1 MTLPIER
8 ARSRRPVT
16 WLTVL
21 GVLLLPAVL
30 GGILVTALY
39 NPTERLDS
47 INAAIVN
54 DDEPVTVNDQYTPLG
69 RQLSAG
75 LVEGSD
81 DLDSNLNWVL
91 SNDEEAAEGLADGT
105 YDAVVTIPAGFS
117 AAATSS
123 GQALADP
130 AAATPEKAVIDV
142 ATSSE
147 SLLVDDAITSQ
158 VTQTAATVM
167 GEQISTLTLENV
179 FLSFTTLSDQL
190 GQAAVGAHQVADGA
204 AQAAEQGAALP
215 GGATQLASGAT
226 TASTGAAQL
235 AGGLDTITNGLRGS
249 SGGAANIGTGV
260 TQIADKL
267 ADTRIL
273 DAANGT
279 SQLATAVDGQSAGTT
294 AALTQLV
301 ADCGTSGASGA
312 FCTSLQQALVSSST
326 TDAYVDQLVP
336 AAAGTAAGVGQI
348 TGPASPVVGGLRQS
362 ASGANTLASGLT
374 QLADGSA
381 SSANGARGIQNG
393 TAQLAT
399 GVEQLGA
406 GTQSLVDGVGSIADG
421 ATSIAD
427 GLDQATAALPTYT
440 DSEATSLATVLSN
453 PVGTKGLGTSLFGAS
468 AIPLLSMAV
477 LWFGGLATFIAL
489 RAATGRALAA
499 RESSLRLTLRAFL
512 PAALLGAAQ
521 GLLVAIV
528 AQFAASYDWG
538 QWWAFA
544 GVSMIAGVAFAAV
557 NQALVSVLGGAG
569 RWVAALVGV
578 LALATGIVS
587 TVPGPLAAIAGMLP
601 TAPAYHAMV
610 GALTSAGGVTA
621 GCVGLAV
628 WAALSLIVSVIVVA
642 RRRSTS
648 ARALLAAQLA

>member
-39 NPTERLDS
+39 NPTERLNE
-47 INAAIVN
+47 ITAAIVN

-81 DLDSNLNWVL
+81 DLDSNLSWVL
-91 SNDEEAAEGLADGT
+91 SNDEDAAEGLADGM
-105 YDAVVTIPAGFS
+105 YDAVVTIPSGFS
-117 AAATSS
+117 SAATSS
-123 GQALADP
+123 GQALADS
-130 AAATPEKAVIDV
+130 ASTTPEKAVIEV

-147 SLLVDDAITSQ
+147 SLLVDDAITAQ

-179 FLSFTTLSDQL
+179 FLSFTTLSDQI
-190 GQAAVGAHQVADGA
+190 GQAADGAGQLADGA
-204 AQAAEQGAALP
+204 AQAAEGGAALP
-215 GGATQLASGAT
+215 SGATELASGASS
-226 TASTGAAQL
+226 ASTGAAQL
-235 AGGLDTITNGLRGS
+235 AGGLDTIAGGIRS
-249 SGGAANIGTGV
+249 SAGGAAGIGSGI
-260 TQIADKL
+260 TQIADQL
-267 ADTRIL
+267 SGTQL
-273 DAANGT
+273 SQAANGA
-279 SQLATAVDGQSAGTT
+279 SQLAAAVDGQSAGTT

-301 ADCGTSGASGA
+301 ADCGASGASGA
-312 FCTSLQQALVSSST
+312 FCTSLQGALVRSST
-326 TDAYVDQLVP
+326 TDAYADQLVP

-348 TGPASPVVGGLRQS
+348 TGPTSPVVDGLRQS
-362 ASGANTLASGLT
+362 AGGANLLSSGLT
-374 QLADGSA
+374 QLADGTT
-381 SSANGARGIQNG
+381 SSANGARGLQNG

-399 GVEQLGA
+399 GAEQLGA
-406 GTQSLVDGVGSIADG
+406 GAQSLVDGVGSLATG
-421 ATSIAD
+421 ASSLAD
-427 GLDQATAALPTYT
+427 GLNQATAALPTYT
-440 DSEATSLATVLSN
+440 DDEATSLATVLSN
-453 PVGTKGLGTSLFGAS
+453 PVGTEGIGTSLFGAS
-468 AIPLLSMAV
+468 AIPLLSMVV
-477 LWFGGLATFIAL
+477 LWFGGVATFVAL

-499 RESSLRLTLRAFL
+499 RESTVRLTLRAFL

-538 QWWAFA
+538 QWWTFA
-544 GVSMIAGVAFAAV
+544 AVCVIAGVAFAAV
-557 NQALVSVLGGAG
+557 NQALVAVLGGAG
-569 RWVAALVGV
+569 RWVAALIGV

-587 TVPGPLAAIAGMLP
+587 TVPGPLASIAGLLP

-621 GCVGLAV
+621 GAVGLIA
-628 WAALSLIVSVIVVA
+628 WGALSLIATMIVVA
-642 RRRSTS
+642 QRRSTS
-648 ARALLAAQLA
+648 ARALLAATPV

>member
-39 NPTERLDS
+39 NPTERLDA
-47 INAAIVN
+47 ITAAIVN
-54 DDEPVTVNDQYTPLG
+54 DDEPVTVNGQTTPLG

-81 DLDSNLNWVL
+81 DLDSNLTWVL
-91 SNDEEAAEGLADGT
+91 SNDDDAAAGLADGT

-123 GQALADP
+123 GQALTDP
-130 AAATPEKAVIDV
+130 AATTPEKAVIDV
-142 ATSSE
+142 QTSAE

-179 FLSFTTLSDQL
+179 FLNFTTLSDQI
-190 GQAAVGAHQVADGA
+190 GQAAGGAQQLADGA
-204 AQAAEQGAALP
+204 TQAAEQGAALP
-215 GGATQLASGAT
+215 SGATQLASGASS
-226 TASTGAAQL
+226 ASSGAAQL
-235 AGGLDTITNGLRGS
+235 ASGLDTITGNLRGTS
-249 SGGAANIGTGV
+249 GAAASIGSGV
-260 TQIADKL
+260 TQIADQL
-267 ADTRIL
+267 A
-273 DAANGT
+273 GT
-279 SQLATAVDGQSAGTT
+279 QLSQGADGASQLAMAIDGQSAGTT

-312 FCTSLQQALVSSST
+312 FCTSLQQALVSSGT

-336 AAAGTAAGVGQI
+336 AAAGTAAGVGQL
-348 TGPASPVVGGLRQS
+348 TGPSSPVVQGLRQS
-362 ASGANTLASGLT
+362 AAGATSLSSGLT
-374 QLADGSA
+374 QLADGTA
-381 SSANGARGIQNG
+381 SSANGARGLQNG
-393 TAQLAT
+393 TSQLAT
-399 GVEQLGA
+399 AAEQLGTGA
-406 GTQSLVDGVGSIADG
+406 QGLVDGVASLADG
-421 ATSIAD
+421 ATSLAD
-427 GLDQATAALPTYT
+427 GLDQATAALPTYSE
-440 DSEATSLATVLSN
+440 SEATSLATVLSD
-453 PVGTKGLGTSLFGAS
+453 PVGTQGVGSSLFGAS

-477 LWFGGLATFIAL
+477 LWFGGLATFVAL
-489 RAATGRALAA
+489 RAATGRALTA

-512 PAALLGAAQ
+512 PAALVGAAQ
-521 GLLVAIV
+521 GVLVAVV

-538 QWWAFA
+538 QWWTFA
-544 GVSMIAGVAFAAV
+544 AVCAIAGIAFAAV
-557 NQALVSVLGGAG
+557 NQALVAVFGGAG
-569 RWVAALVGV
+569 RWIAALVGV

-587 TVPGPLAAIAGMLP
+587 TVPGPLASIAGLLP
-601 TAPAYHAMV
+601 TAPAYHAML
-610 GALTSAGGVTA
+610 GALTSADGVTA
-621 GCVGLAV
+621 GCVGLAAWTV
-628 WAALSLIVSVIVVA
+628 LSLIVSLVVVA

-648 ARALLAAQLA
+648 ARALLAAAPA

>member
-39 NPTERLDS
+39 NPTERLDE
-47 INAAIVN
+47 ITAAIVN

-81 DLDSNLNWVL
+81 DLDSNLTWVL
-91 SNDEEAAEGLADGT
+91 SNDEDAAEGLADGT
-105 YDAVVTIPAGFS
+105 YDAIVTIPSGFS

-123 GQALADP
+123 GQALADS
-130 AAATPEKAVIDV
+130 AATTPEKAVIEV

-179 FLSFTTLSDQL
+179 FLSFTTLSDQI
-190 GQAAVGAHQVADGA
+190 GQAADGAGQLADGA
-204 AQAAEQGAALP
+204 AQAAEGGAVLP
-215 GGATQLASGAT
+215 SGATQLATGASSAASGA
-226 TASTGAAQL
+226 GEL
-235 AGGLDTITNGLRGS
+235 AGGLDTIAGGMRS
-249 SGGAANIGTGV
+249 SAGGAASLGSGI
-260 TQIADKL
+260 TQIADQL
-267 ADTRIL
+267 SGTQL
-273 DAANGT
+273 SQAANGA
-279 SQLATAVDGQSAGTT
+279 SQLAAAVDAQSGGTT

-301 ADCGTSGASGA
+301 ADCDASGASGA
-312 FCTSLQQALVSSST
+312 FCTSLQSALVSSST
-326 TDAYVDQLVP
+326 TDAYADQLVP

-348 TGPASPVVGGLRQS
+348 TGPTSPVVDGLRQS
-362 ASGANTLASGLT
+362 ASGATSLSSGLT
-374 QLADGSA
+374 QLADGTTA
-381 SSANGARGIQNG
+381 SANGARGLQNG

-399 GVEQLGA
+399 GAEQLGA
-406 GTQSLVDGVGSIADG
+406 GAQTLVDGVGSLADG
-421 ATSIAD
+421 ATSLAD
-427 GLDQATAALPTYT
+427 GLDEATAALPTYT
-440 DSEATSLATVLSN
+440 DDEATSLATVLSN
-453 PVGTKGLGTSLFGAS
+453 PVGTEGIGTSLFGAS

-477 LWFGGLATFIAL
+477 LWFGGLATFVAL

-499 RESSLRLTLRAFL
+499 RESTVRLTLRAFL

-538 QWWAFA
+538 QWWTFA
-544 GVSMIAGVAFAAV
+544 AVCMIAGVAFAAV
-557 NQALVSVLGGAG
+557 NQALVAVLGGAG

-587 TVPGPLAAIAGMLP
+587 TVPGPLASIAGLLP

-610 GALTSAGGVTA
+610 GALTGAGGVTA
-621 GCVGLAV
+621 GGVGLIA
-628 WAALSLIVSVIVVA
+628 WGALSLIASMVVVA
-642 RRRSTS
+642 QRRSTS
-648 ARALLAAQLA
+648 ARALLAAQPA

>member
-39 NPTERLDS
+39 NPTERLDA

-91 SNDEEAAEGLADGT
+91 SNDEDAQEGLADGT
-105 YDAVVTIPAGFS
+105 YDAVVTIPSGFS

-130 AAATPEKAVIDV
+130 AAATPEKAVIEV

-190 GQAAVGAHQVADGA
+190 GQAADGAQQLADGA
-204 AQAAEQGAALP
+204 TQAAEQGAALP
-215 GGATQLASGAT
+215 GGATQLASGASS
-226 TASTGAAQL
+226 ASTGAAQL
-235 AGGLDTITNGLRGS
+235 AGGLDTIAGGIRSS
-249 SGGAANIGTGV
+249 SGGAASIGSGV
-260 TQIADKL
+260 TQIADNL
-267 ADTRIL
+267 AGTQL
-273 DAANGT
+273 SQAANGA
-279 SQLATAVDGQSAGTT
+279 SQLAGALDGTSAATT

-312 FCTSLQQALVSSST
+312 FCTSVEEALADSQTS
-326 TDAYVDQLVP
+326 DAYIDQLLP
-336 AAAGTAAGVGQI
+336 AAGGTAAGVGQI
-348 TGPASPVVGGLRQS
+348 TGPTSPVVQGLRQT
-362 ASGANTLASGLT
+362 AAGATSLSSGLT
-374 QLADGSA
+374 QLADGTTA
-381 SSANGARGIQNG
+381 SANGARGLQNG
-393 TAQLAT
+393 TAQLAS
-399 GVEQLGA
+399 GAEQLGTGA
-406 GTQSLVDGVGSIADG
+406 QGLVDGVGTLADG

-453 PVGTKGLGTSLFGAS
+453 PVGTTGLGSSLFGAS

-477 LWFGGLATFIAL
+477 LWFGGLATFVAL

-544 GVSMIAGVAFAAV
+544 GVSVIAGVAFAAV
-557 NQALVSVLGGAG
+557 NQALVAVLGGAG

-587 TVPGPLAAIAGMLP
+587 TVPGPLAAIAGLLP

-621 GCVGLAV
+621 GCVGLAA
-628 WAALSLIVSVIVVA
+628 WAVLSLIASVVVVA

-648 ARALLAAQLA
+648 ARALLAAQPA

>member
-30 GGILVTALY
+30 GGILVAALY
-39 NPTERLDS
+39 NPTERLNEIS
-47 INAAIVN
+47 AAIVN
-54 DDEPVTVNDQYTPLG
+54 DDEPVTVNGQYTPLG
-69 RQLSAG
+69 RQLAAG

-81 DLDSNLNWVL
+81 DFDSNLTWVL
-91 SNDEEAAEGLADGT
+91 SNDEDAAEGLADGT
-105 YDAVVTIPAGFS
+105 YDAVVTIPSGFS

-130 AAATPEKAVIDV
+130 ATTTPEQATIEV

-147 SLLVDDAITSQ
+147 SLLVDDLITSQ

-190 GQAAVGAHQVADGA
+190 GEAASGAQQLADGA
-204 AQAAEQGAALP
+204 TQAAEGGAALP
-215 GGATQLASGAT
+215 SGATQLASGASS
-226 TASTGAAQL
+226 ASTGAAQL
-235 AGGLDTITNGLRGS
+235 ASGLDTITGGIRSS
-249 SGGAANIGTGV
+249 SGGAASIGSGV
-260 TQIADKL
+260 TQIADNL
-267 ADTRIL
+267 AGTQL
-273 DAANGT
+273 SQAANGA
-279 SQLATAVDGQSAGTT
+279 SQLATATQTAANGTV
-294 AALTQLV
+294 AALTALSDGCV
-301 ADCGTSGASGA
+301 TGGGTPTYCAEVDAALAAASGTA
-312 FCTSLQQALVSSST
+312 GA
-326 TDAYVDQLVP
+326 AAQLVP
-336 AAAGTAAGVGQI
+336 VAQGTAAGVGQI
-348 TGPASPVVGGLRQS
+348 TGPTSPVVQGLRQS
-362 ASGANTLASGLT
+362 AAGATSLSSGLT
-374 QLADGSA
+374 QLADGTTA
-381 SSANGARGIQNG
+381 SANGARDLQNG

-399 GVEQLGA
+399 GAEQLGSGA
-406 GTQSLVDGVGSIADG
+406 QTLVDGVGSLADG

-427 GLDQATAALPTYT
+427 GLDQATAALPSYT

-453 PVGTKGLGTSLFGAS
+453 PVGTDGTGTSLFGAS
-468 AIPLLSMAV
+468 AIPLLSMVV

-489 RAATGRALAA
+489 RAATGRALTA

-512 PAALLGAAQ
+512 PAAILGAAQ

-538 QWWAFA
+538 QWWVFA
-544 GVSMIAGVAFAAV
+544 AVSIIAGVAFAAV
-557 NQALVSVLGGAG
+557 NQALVAVLGGIG

-587 TVPGPLAAIAGMLP
+587 TVPGPLAAIAGLLP

-610 GALTSAGGVTA
+610 GSLTSAGGVTA
-621 GCVGLAV
+621 GCVGLVAWAV
-628 WAALSLIVSVIVVA
+628 LSLIASTVVVA

-648 ARALLAAQLA
+648 ARALLAAQPA

>member
-39 NPTERLDS
+39 NPTERLNEMS
-47 INAAIVN
+47 AAIVN
-54 DDEPVTVNDQYTPLG
+54 DDEPVTVNGQYTPLG

-81 DLDSNLNWVL
+81 DLDSNLSWVL
-91 SNDEEAAEGLADGT
+91 SNDEDAAKGLADGT
-105 YDAVVTIPAGFS
+105 YDAVVTIPSGFS

-130 AAATPEKAVIDV
+130 AATTPEKAVIEV

-147 SLLVDDAITSQ
+147 SLLVDDAITAQ

-179 FLSFTTLSDQL
+179 FLSFTTLSDQI
-190 GQAAVGAHQVADGA
+190 GQAASGARQLADGA
-204 AQAAEQGAALP
+204 TQAAQGGAALP
-215 GGATQLASGAT
+215 GGATELASGASS
-226 TASTGAAQL
+226 ASTGAAQL
-235 AGGLDTITNGLRGS
+235 AGGLDTITGGIRSS
-249 SGGAANIGTGV
+249 SGGAAGIGSGV
-260 TQIADKL
+260 TQIADNL
-267 ADTRIL
+267 AGTQL
-273 DAANGT
+273 SQAANGA
-279 SQLATAVDGQSAGTT
+279 SQLATAVDGQSAATT
-294 AALTQLV
+294 AALSQLV

-312 FCTSLQQALVSSST
+312 FCTSLQQALVSSGT

-348 TGPASPVVGGLRQS
+348 TGPTSPVVQGLRQS
-362 ASGANTLASGLT
+362 AAGATSLSSGLN
-374 QLADGSA
+374 QLADGTT
-381 SSANGARGIQNG
+381 SSANGARGLQNG

-399 GVEQLGA
+399 GAEQLGVGA
-406 GTQSLVDGVGSIADG
+406 QSLVDGVGSLATG
-421 ATSIAD
+421 ASSLAD

-440 DSEATSLATVLSN
+440 DSEAKSLATVLSN
-453 PVGTKGLGTSLFGAS
+453 PVGTEGLGTSLFGAS

-477 LWFGGLATFIAL
+477 LWFGGLATFVAL

-528 AQFAASYDWG
+528 VQFAASYDGG
-538 QWWAFA
+538 QWWTFA
-544 GVSMIAGVAFAAV
+544 AVSVIAGIAFAAV
-557 NQALVSVLGGAG
+557 NQALVAVLGGAG

-587 TVPGPLAAIAGMLP
+587 TVPGPLASIAGLLP

-610 GALTSAGGVTA
+610 GALTSAGGVAA
-621 GCVGLAV
+621 GCVGLAA
-628 WAALSLIVSVIVVA
+628 WAVLSLIASMVVVA

-648 ARALLAAQLA
+648 ARALLAAQPA

>member
-648 ARALLAAQLA
+648 ARALLAAQPA

>member
-30 GGILVTALY
+30 GAILVTALY
-39 NPTERLDS
+39 NPTERLNEIS
-47 INAAIVN
+47 AAIVN
-54 DDEPVTVNDQYTPLG
+54 DDEPVTVNGQYTPLG
-69 RQLSAG
+69 RQLAAG

-81 DLDSNLNWVL
+81 DFDSNLDWVL
-91 SNDEEAAEGLADGT
+91 SNDEDAAAGLADGT
-105 YDAVVTIPAGFS
+105 YDAVVTIPSGFS

-130 AAATPEKAVIDV
+130 AATTPEQATIEV

-147 SLLVDDAITSQ
+147 SLLVDDLITSQ

-190 GQAAVGAHQVADGA
+190 GEAASGAQQLADGA
-204 AQAAEQGAALP
+204 TQAAEGGAALP
-215 GGATQLASGAT
+215 SGAAQLASGASS
-226 TASTGAAQL
+226 ASSGAGEL
-235 AGGLDTITNGLRGS
+235 AGGLDTITGGIRSSSAGASSIGS
-249 SGGAANIGTGV
+249 GV
-260 TQIADKL
+260 TQIADNL
-267 ADTRIL
+267 AGTQL
-273 DAANGT
+273 SQAANGAA
-279 SQLATAVDGQSAGTT
+279 QLATAVDAQSAGTT
-294 AALTQLV
+294 AALSQLV
-301 ADCGTSGASGA
+301 ADCATSGASGA
-312 FCTSLQQALVSSST
+312 FCTSLQSALVSSGT

-336 AAAGTAAGVGQI
+336 VAQGTATGVGQI
-348 TGPASPVVGGLRQS
+348 TGPTSPVVQGLRQS
-362 ASGANTLASGLT
+362 AAGATSLSSGLT
-374 QLADGSA
+374 QLADGTA
-381 SSANGARGIQNG
+381 ASANGARGLQNG

-406 GTQSLVDGVGSIADG
+406 GAQTLVDGVGSLAGG
-421 ATSIAD
+421 ATSLAD
-427 GLDQATAALPTYT
+427 GLDQATAALPTYS
-440 DSEATSLATVLSN
+440 DDEATSLATVLSN
-453 PVGTKGLGTSLFGAS
+453 PVGTEGTGTSLFGAS
-468 AIPLLSMAV
+468 AIPLLSMVV
-477 LWFGGLATFIAL
+477 LWFGGLATFVAL
-489 RAATGRALAA
+489 RAATGRALSA

-528 AQFAASYDWG
+528 AQFAASYEWG
-538 QWWAFA
+538 QWWVFA
-544 GVSMIAGVAFAAV
+544 AVCVVAGVAFAAV
-557 NQALVSVLGGAG
+557 NQALVAVLGGVG

-587 TVPGPLAAIAGMLP
+587 TVPGPLAAIAGLLP

-610 GALTSAGGVTA
+610 GSLTSAGGVTA
-621 GCVGLAV
+621 GCVGLVAWAV
-628 WAALSLIVSVIVVA
+628 LSLIASTVVVA

-648 ARALLAAQLA
+648 ARALLAAQPA

>member
-348 TGPASPVVGGLRQS
+348 TGPTSPVVGGLRQS

-628 WAALSLIVSVIVVA
+628 WAALSLVVSVIVVA

-648 ARALLAAQLA
+648 ARALLAAQPA

>member
-39 NPTERLDS
+39 NPTERLNEIS
-47 INAAIVN
+47 AAIVN
-54 DDEPVTVNDQYTPLG
+54 DDEPVTVDGQYTPLG
-69 RQLSAG
+69 RQLAAG

-81 DLDSNLNWVL
+81 DFDSNLDWVL
-91 SNDEEAAEGLADGT
+91 SNDEDAAEGLADGT
-105 YDAVVTIPAGFS
+105 YDAVVTIPSGFS

-130 AAATPEKAVIDV
+130 AAATPEQATIEV

-147 SLLVDDAITSQ
+147 SLLVDDLITSQ

-179 FLSFTTLSDQL
+179 FLSFTTLADQL
-190 GQAAVGAHQVADGA
+190 GEAANGAQQLADGA
-204 AQAAEQGAALP
+204 TQAAEGGAALP
-215 GGATQLASGAT
+215 SGATQLASGASS
-226 TASTGAAQL
+226 ASSGAGEL
-235 AGGLDTITNGLRGS
+235 AGGLDTITGGIRS
-249 SGGAANIGTGV
+249 SSAGAASIGSGV
-260 TQIADKL
+260 TQIADNL
-267 ADTRIL
+267 AGTQL
-273 DAANGT
+273 SQAANGA
-279 SQLATAVDGQSAGTT
+279 SQLAAAVEAQSAGTT
-294 AALTQLV
+294 AALSQLV
-301 ADCGTSGASGA
+301 ADCATSGASGA
-312 FCTSLQQALVSSST
+312 FCTSLQAALVSSGT

-336 AAAGTAAGVGQI
+336 AAQGTAAGVGQI
-348 TGPASPVVGGLRQS
+348 TGPTSPVVQGLRQS
-362 ASGANTLASGLT
+362 AAGATSLSSGLT
-374 QLADGSA
+374 QLADGTTA
-381 SSANGARGIQNG
+381 SANGARGLQNG

-399 GVEQLGA
+399 GAEQLGTGA
-406 GTQSLVDGVGSIADG
+406 QTLVDGVGSLADG
-421 ATSIAD
+421 ATSLAD
-427 GLDQATAALPTYT
+427 GLDQATAALPSYS

-453 PVGTKGLGTSLFGAS
+453 PVGAQGTGTSLFGAS

-477 LWFGGLATFIAL
+477 LWFGGLATFVAL
-489 RAATGRALAA
+489 RAATGRALTA

-538 QWWAFA
+538 QWWTFA
-544 GVSMIAGVAFAAV
+544 AVSVVAGVAFAAV
-557 NQALVSVLGGAG
+557 NQALVAVLGGIG
-569 RWVAALVGV
+569 RWVSALVGV

-610 GALTSAGGVTA
+610 GSLTSAGGVTA
-621 GCVGLAV
+621 GCVGLAA
-628 WAALSLIVSVIVVA
+628 WAVLSLIASTVVVA

-648 ARALLAAQLA
+648 ARALLAAA

>member
-557 NQALVSVLGGAG
+557 NQALVSMLGGAG

-578 LALATGIVS
+578 SALATGIVS

-621 GCVGLAV
+621 GCVGLAA

-648 ARALLAAQLA
+648 ARALLAAQPA